1 MDVASNHA
9 ALIEGKELTT
19 WDVLAGGTRIRLDF
33 TGSDGTTHAIVL
45 PFDALS
51 GLLMTLPRMLQ
62 TALDARFPDGSL
74 RFVQQLGTWQIEQ
87 AEGEPSLI
95 LRLST
100 CDGFEVAFSLKGTD
114 ADSLG
119 TALLAAPDNIDR
131 SKTRR
136 TH

>member
-1 MDVASNHA
+1 MDVASNDA
-9 ALIEGKELTT
+9 PLIEGKELTA
-19 WDVLAGGTRIRLDF
+19 WGVLGGGKRIRLDF

-87 AEGEPSLI
+87 AEGEPWLI
-95 LRLST
+95 LKLGTS
-100 CDGFEVAFSLKGTD
+100 DGFEVAFALKGED
-114 ADSLG
+114 AGSLG
-119 TALLAAPDNIDR
+119 AALLAAPDDINR